1 MIHEGCVVLANRMG
15 CGRES
20 GFAEVQN
27 FERDAFSDFEGGH
40 RYAGHDEVG
49 SEVQGE
55 AGSLL

>member
-49 SEVQGE
+49 SEVQE
-55 AGSLL
+55 QT